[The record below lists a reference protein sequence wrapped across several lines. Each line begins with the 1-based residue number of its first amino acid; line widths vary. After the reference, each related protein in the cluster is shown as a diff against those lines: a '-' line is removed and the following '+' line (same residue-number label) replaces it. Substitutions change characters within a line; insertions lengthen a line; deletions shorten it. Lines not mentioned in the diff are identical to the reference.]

1 MTTHRYVTAVLQIL
15 IVNIASIRII
25 YNIINIKSLRL
36 IKIIICCSFWP
47 NVVEP
52 IYARLVHMRVCT
64 FTTNSRNNCIEL
76 HYVCKYIMSEWAQMC
91 YKGQCNYNTLN
102 IS

>member
-1 MTTHRYVTAVLQIL
+1 MCIIMTTHRYVTAVLQIL

-52 IYARLVHMRVCT
+52 IYAGLVHMRVT
-64 FTTNSRNNCIEL
+64 HVIT
-76 HYVCKYIMSEWAQMC
+76 V
-91 YKGQCNYNTLN
+91 
-102 IS
+102 